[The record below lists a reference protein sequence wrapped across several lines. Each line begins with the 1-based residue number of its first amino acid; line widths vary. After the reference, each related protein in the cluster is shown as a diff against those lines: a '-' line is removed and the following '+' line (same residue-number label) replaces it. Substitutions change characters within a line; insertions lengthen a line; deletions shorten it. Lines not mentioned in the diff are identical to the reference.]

1 DVESGGGNDELDINS
16 AASVLFN
23 STQQLGG
30 LKILGGTV
38 TLAANGNRTL
48 YLNTLSINSAGRLD
62 LADNDL
68 VVNNGSFT
76 DIRNLVFQ
84 GYGSTTG
91 VTSTPT
97 GNTILALLDNT
108 LLGTSTWNG
117 QTISPSAIVGKHTY
131 FGDMDFD
138 GQVTA

>member
-84 GYGSTTG
+84 GFGASTG
-91 VTSTPT
+91 ITSSTAT
-97 GNTILALLDNT
+97 GNTILALFDNSLVGVT
-108 LLGTSTWNG
+108 EWPVGSGN
-117 QTISPSAIVGKHTY
+117 TISASAVVGKYTY
-131 FGDMDFD
+131 FGDVD
-138 GQVTA
+138 